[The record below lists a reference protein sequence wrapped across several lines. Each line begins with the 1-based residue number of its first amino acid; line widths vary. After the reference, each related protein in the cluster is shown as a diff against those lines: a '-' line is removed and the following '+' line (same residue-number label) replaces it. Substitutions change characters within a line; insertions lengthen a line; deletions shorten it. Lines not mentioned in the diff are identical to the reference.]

1 MIRVSVIGLWNSLHF
16 PDQLEV
22 NPKNIAN
29 TKPIVFMALAAFSR
43 AWRLLHCLKPVYVS
57 GSDWFTGLITSA
69 VIGQLNYFGF
79 GFTTAQLKTTL

>member
-1 MIRVSVIGLWNSLHF
+1 MIRVSVIGLWNSFYF
-16 PDQLEV
+16 PNQLEV

-29 TKPIVFMALAAFSR
+29 TKPICVYGARGVFPRLAPVTLYR
-43 AWRLLHCLKPVYVS
+43 PVYVS

-79 GFTTAQLKTTL
+79 GFTALS